1 MLQAIVHHGFIKETI
16 EYFATISG
24 PNLDK
29 RFFFEQTQNGG
40 HHKVRYFAGG
50 SEVVLSDNRVEFTGN
65 GGIFGEYMFGGHLP
79 VQDLLNDEVVN
90 RLVLFGTIYERDRH
104 ELSFT
109 NQTSGAETYE
119 NIFFNGNAVSNYLF
133 FIDDRGLTKSTVE
146 RQERTL
152 RAIGKLL
159 KRSRK
164 VGRGKFLDLASE
176 IIETLGEPQSTIF
189 LVRIIHRMHQQF
201 YNASRD
207 AYLARRGSLED
218 ITRLI
223 EADLGPDFID
233 SYQRE
238 RIQIDVIYHHRENQ
252 DLIDEYK
259 RVLAQSISR
268 KLTHSERARLM
279 RLRTLSL
286 RNEVPLSIFDM
297 LEEIVLQEEGGAKLP
312 ASEEPDFIQST
323 REILE
328 GFLLGKTISRKLSS
342 SDMLQLMENKQKAAA
357 NRDQT
362 FEEILLDTGRLIDES
377 ARDDEDFE
385 RMESFSELI
394 TFFDRF
400 DHTST
405 LVNKLAF
412 MDDVEFTGEQVRS
425 LLGNMHEFEKL
436 RRGLFQQLFIE
447 PVLANEYTLSFGRRK
462 LYSLMIG
469 LMSIDSNE
477 ASLSDVVAEIRQIN
491 IQERAYF
498 GLYRVARKR
507 MASFYLELNTVEG
520 RETFRRE
527 IAAEVDRDPDLRP
540 VKSAIDDE
548 LLDNVI
554 TKIRLEAFYINQMLP
569 KIIDERDSRLRND
582 FLVNSGLDRF
592 QVEELETEY
601 FELRSY
607 PPQLLQA
614 IREGLIVAEEQ
625 EIEGGARNES
635 PHPFL
640 DSTF

>member
-16 EYFATISG
+16 EYFAAVSG
-24 PNLDK
+24 PSLDK
-29 RFFFEQTQNGG
+29 RFFFEQTQEGG
-40 HHKVRYFAGG
+40 KPKVRYFAGG
-50 SEVVLSDNRVEFTGN
+50 SEIVLTENRVHFTGN

-90 RLVLFGTIYERDRH
+90 RLVLFGTIYDRETRD
-104 ELSFT
+104 LSFT
-109 NQTSGAETYE
+109 NQTSGSETYDDV
-119 NIFFNGNAVSNYLF
+119 FFHGNAVSNYFF
-133 FIDDRGLTKSTVE
+133 FIDDRGLTKSVSE

-152 RAIGKLL
+152 RGMGKLL

-164 VGRGKFLDLASE
+164 VGQGRFLDLGSE
-176 IIETLGEPQSTIF
+176 IIETLGEPDSTIF
-189 LVRIIHRMHQQF
+189 LVRVIHRMHQQF

-238 RIQIDVIYHHRENQ
+238 RIQIDVIYHHKENQ
-252 DLIDEYK
+252 ELIDEYK
-259 RVLAQSISR
+259 RVLAQSSSR
-268 KLTHSERARLM
+268 KLTPSERARLM

-297 LEEIVLQEEGGAKLP
+297 LEEIVLQEEGGAKLSP
-312 ASEEPDFIQST
+312 SEEPDFIQST

-328 GFLLGKTISRKLSS
+328 GFLLGKTINRRLSS
-342 SDMLQLMENKQKAAA
+342 NDTLQLMENKQKAAA

-362 FEEILLDTGRLIDES
+362 FEEILLETGRLIDES
-377 ARDDEDFE
+377 AREDEDFE
-385 RMESFSELI
+385 RMESFGELI

-412 MDDVEFTGEQVRS
+412 MDDVEFTGEQIRS

-469 LMSIDSNE
+469 LMAIDSNE
-477 ASLSDVVAEIRQIN
+477 ASLSDVVEEIRLIN
-491 IQERAYF
+491 LQERAYF

-507 MASFYLELNTVEG
+507 MSSFYLELNTAEG

-527 IAAEVDRDPDLRP
+527 ITSEVDRDPELRGI
-540 VKSAIDDE
+540 KSQIDEE
-548 LLDNVI
+548 LLENVI

-569 KIIDERDSRLRND
+569 KILEEQDARLRND
-582 FLVNSGLDRF
+582 FLMNSGLDRF
-592 QVEELETEY
+592 QVEELESEY
-601 FELRSY
+601 FELRNF
-607 PPQLLQA
+607 PPHLLQT
-614 IREGLIVAEEQ
+614 IREGAVAAEQ
-625 EIEGGARNES
+625 EENGVVFG
-635 PHPFL
+635 
-640 DSTF
+640 